1 MDLLDRYLNAVR
13 FWLPAAQEDDLI
25 AEMGEDIRSEI
36 EDREATL
43 GRTLSEDELAAL
55 LKQRGHPMRAAGRYL
70 PPRYLIGPALY
81 PVYMLVMRLV
91 LFWVV
96 LPICIFVALPIAI
109 VTAAHPTLAGIK
121 SLVDSAM
128 GCVFAVGLITLAF
141 AIIERRPLKELER
154 WDPRKLPQVPASMK
168 SLAAPKPVERA
179 QAIVEM
185 VLGALFTPLILS
197 VIRFHSS
204 FDVGNADIVLA
215 PVWRVVLWPML
226 VICLAGIPL
235 GWVSLAFPTKTRL
248 RAGIR
253 MAMQVGT
260 LGVTGVLARAG
271 SLVTLTVSNLPPAQ
285 VAEAAKWVD
294 IGMRITL
301 AAIAIGA
308 LVSLVRE
315 GILYYRAGRV
325 SVPAHR

>member
-81 PVYMLVMRLV
+81 PVYILVMRLV
-91 LFWVV
+91 LLWVV
-96 LPICIFVALPIAI
+96 LPICVFVALPIAI
-109 VTAAHPTLAGIK
+109 VTAADPTLAGIK

-141 AIIERRPLKELER
+141 AIIERHPIKDLES
-154 WDPRKLPQVPASMK
+154 WDPRKLPQVPASLK
-168 SLAAPKPVERA
+168 SLAAPKPVERVE
-179 QAIVEM
+179 AIVDM
-185 VLGALFTPLILS
+185 VLGALFTALLLR
-197 VIRFHSS
+197 VIWFRSS
-204 FDVGNADIVLA
+204 FDLGNIHIVLA

-226 VICLAGIPL
+226 VIGLTGIPL

-253 MAMQVGT
+253 MAMDAAT

-271 SLVTLTVSNLPPAQ
+271 TLVTLTVSNLPPAQ
-285 VAEAAKWVD
+285 AAEAAKWVD
-294 IGMRITL
+294 IVMRITVS
-301 AAIAIGA
+301 AIAIGA
-308 LVSLVRE
+308 LVNLTRE
-315 GILYYRAGRV
+315 GIRYYRAGRV
-325 SVPAHR
+325 SAPAHR